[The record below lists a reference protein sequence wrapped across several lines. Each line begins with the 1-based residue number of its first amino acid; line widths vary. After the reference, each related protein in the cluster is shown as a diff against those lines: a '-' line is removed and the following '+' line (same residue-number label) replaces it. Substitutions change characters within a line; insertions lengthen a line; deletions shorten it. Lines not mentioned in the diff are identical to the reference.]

1 MIYITYNRKYD
12 YPLVENV
19 YESSLDIVKLY
30 KKFLLKK
37 ADSLQILI
45 NNYWY
50 NIMNFEIHKD
60 IFDLEEY
67 KKVSKEWNKF
77 LEKNDMDFFIQKKLK
92 ISPLKFKNLI
102 R

>member
-19 YESSLDIVKLY
+19 YESSLDIEKLY

-50 NIMNFEIHKD
+50 NIMNYEAHKD
-60 IFDLEEY
+60 IFTEEEY
-67 KKVSKEWNKF
+67 IEVSKKWKKF
-77 LEKNDMDFFIQKKLK
+77 L
-92 ISPLKFKNLI
+92 
-102 R
+102 